1 MSNWA
6 PKRFWSSVT
15 VTETG
20 GGFGVALD
28 HKPVN
33 TPSKTPLIVPTR
45 GLAELIA
52 SEWGAQQGKVDPR
65 TMPATRAANSALDK
79 VRPQRADVAD
89 LIAAYGESD
98 YLCYRAT
105 SPFALIA
112 RQAALLDPVL
122 DWAATALDAR
132 LVTGP
137 GVVPIVQ
144 NSGAIAAL
152 RGRVHQFDHFQL
164 TGFHDLVSLS
174 GSLILGFAV
183 ALQAQTAEQ
192 AWALSRIDDDWQAEQ
207 WGADDEATAHAGLKR
222 AAFLDAARFFW
233 LSSEANAA

>member
-15 VTETG
+15 VTETPH
-20 GGFGVALD
+20 GFGIALD
-28 HKPVN
+28 DKPVN
-33 TPSKTPLIVPTR
+33 TPSKTRLIVPTR
-45 GLAELIA
+45 GLADLIA
-52 SEWGAQQGKVDPR
+52 AEWAAQQGKVDPR

-79 VRPQRADVAD
+79 VLPQKADVAD

-105 SPFALIA
+105 SPAALIA

-122 DWAATALDAR
+122 DWAAAALDAR
-132 LVTGP
+132 LITGP
-137 GVVPIVQ
+137 GVVPIAQ
-144 NSGAIAAL
+144 DRAAIDAL
-152 RGRVHQFDHFQL
+152 RDRVHMMDHFAL

-183 ALQAQTAEQ
+183 SHGARSAEQ
-192 AWALSRIDDDWQAEQ
+192 AWHLSRIDEDWQAEQ
-207 WGADDEATAHAGLKR
+207 WGADDEASAHAALKR
-222 AAFLDAARFFW
+222 AAFLDAARFFT
-233 LSSEANAA
+233 LSSQANAA

>member
-15 VTETG
+15 VAETPD
-20 GGFGVALD
+20 GFGITLD
-28 HKPVN
+28 DKPVN
-33 TPSKTPLIVPTR
+33 TPSKTRLIVPSR
-45 GLAELIA
+45 ELADLIA
-52 SEWGAQQGKVDPR
+52 AEWDAQQGKVDPR

-79 VRPQRADVAD
+79 VRPQVADVAD

-105 SPFALIA
+105 SPDALIA
-112 RQAALLDPVL
+112 RQAMFLDPVL
-122 DWAATALDAR
+122 NWAADALNAR
-132 LVTGP
+132 LKTGL
-137 GVVPIVQ
+137 GVVPIAQ
-144 NSGAIAAL
+144 DPAAIAEL
-152 RGRVHQFDHFQL
+152 RDRVHQFDHFQL

-183 ALQAQTAEQ
+183 AMQAQAAEQ
-192 AWALSRIDDDWQAEQ
+192 VWTLSRIDEDWQAEQ
-207 WGADDEATAHAGLKR
+207 WGADDEATAHAALKR

-233 LSSEANAA
+233 LSS

>member
-6 PKRFWSSVT
+6 PKRFWSRVT
-15 VTETG
+15 VTETED
-20 GGFGVALD
+20 GFGITLD
-28 HKPVN
+28 EKPVN
-33 TPSKTPLIVPTR
+33 TPSKTRLIVPTR
-45 GLAELIA
+45 GLADLIA
-52 SEWGAQQGKVDPR
+52 AEWEAQQGKVDPR

-79 VRPQRADVAD
+79 VRPQIADVANV
-89 LIAAYGESD
+89 IAAYGESD

-105 SPFALIA
+105 SPDALIA
-112 RQAALLDPVL
+112 RQAAALDPVL

-132 LVTGP
+132 LMTGP

-144 NSGAIAAL
+144 DAGAIARL
-152 RGRVHQFDHFQL
+152 RDRVYQFDHFQL

-183 ALQAQTAEQ
+183 AMRARTAEQ
-192 AWALSRIDDDWQAEQ
+192 VWDLSRIDEDWQAEQ
-207 WGADDEATAHAGLKR
+207 WGADDEATAHATLKR

-233 LSSEANAA
+233 LSS